1 MKVRPKHMACISV
14 GSLHLAIKQLGVE
27 AIDTE
32 DLVAISQV
40 SCLFFLNFKFIFLS
54 IYSSVLRH
62 THDTKNKKK
71 LWKKTILCSDVVL
84 YSL

>member
-40 SCLFFLNFKFIFLS
+40 SCYSIFFSINFLFAQVLS
-54 IYSSVLRH
+54 C
-62 THDTKNKKK
+62 DT
-71 LWKKTILCSDVVL
+71 
-84 YSL
+84 